1 LSEPANLENW
11 FSVIKSILLAI
22 ELINI
27 ICWVVELIF
36 GRSLI
41 SLNSVEQKMEPEHDD
56 NEKRDQDYKPHG
68 IPSRQAIKPPHE
80 KYSRRSKRYG
90 PGDASD
96 SDNPVILYKF
106 FCYIGYMCNIR
117 VDFQLNKAQN
127 GSGQAD

>member
-1 LSEPANLENW
+1 
-11 FSVIKSILLAI
+11 
-22 ELINI
+22 
-27 ICWVVELIF
+27 
-36 GRSLI
+36 
-41 SLNSVEQKMEPEHDD
+41 MEPEHDE

-96 SDNPVILYKF
+96 ADNAVILYNF
-106 FCYIGYMCNIR
+106 FCSFGYMSNIT